1 MKKFAA
7 LILSAICILATSGCK
22 TPSAPAETGN
32 ANFPSSKETVSA
44 SSGSETMDSKESGKM
59 LVAYFSATG
68 TTRTLAEGVADVLDA
83 DLYEIV
89 PETPYTLEDLDY
101 SDPSS
106 RSQVE
111 QNDPS
116 ARPAISGEVGKMEDC
131 GILFLG
137 YPIWNGQAPRIIS
150 TFLESYDFSGKIIV
164 PFCTSGSSGIGS
176 SSTNIQGL
184 AADADWL
191 PGRRFADGSSQ
202 AEIEEWIKSLNLPV
216 ENRQPDSLPDKESS
230 RVQPSAPTSP
240 QSESTEKEAAQMKWT
255 VQVDGQTFTAT
266 PENNDAAE
274 ALTEMMRE
282 APVVIQMSDYS
293 GFEKVGP
300 LGLSLPTS
308 NSQTTTLAG
317 DIVLYQGNQVV
328 IFYGSNSWSYTR
340 LGRIEDLTGWEEAL
354 GSGDVT
360 VTFSMGG

>member
-1 MKKFAA
+1 MPVFVGVDAKGVPRHAHKRGTFTQGQPYKGNVGGSSPGYSFHYIGQSDRVYVFEA
-7 LILSAICILATSGCK
+7 LIDLLS
-22 TPSAPAETGN
+22 
-32 ANFPSSKETVSA
+32 F
-44 SSGSETMDSKESGKM
+44 
-59 LVAYFSATG
+59 
-68 TTRTLAEGVADVLDA
+68 
-83 DLYEIV
+83 
-89 PETPYTLEDLDY
+89 
-101 SDPSS
+101 
-106 RSQVE
+106 
-111 QNDPS
+111 
-116 ARPAISGEVGKMEDC
+116 IS
-131 GILFLG
+131 
-137 YPIWNGQAPRIIS
+137 
-150 TFLESYDFSGKIIV
+150 
-164 PFCTSGSSGIGS
+164 
-176 SSTNIQGL
+176 
-184 AADADWL
+184 
-191 PGRRFADGSSQ
+191 
-202 AEIEEWIKSLNLPV
+202 KSLNLPV

-266 PENNDAAE
+266 PEDNDAAE

-308 NSQTTTLAG
+308 NSQTTTQAG

-340 LGRIEDLTGWEEAL
+340 LGRIEDLNGWEEAL

-360 VTFSMGG
+360 VTFSMGE